1 MIEVMENKKID
12 YNVEQITKMTEQE
25 WQDFRKMRWEQK
37 CQEFSDEKNI
47 PDWFWPAKKDATD
60 GIRQKT
66 WIKRCHAYS
75 NSSQIADWF
84 IPNKEKYIEFLKKN
98 ISRKNKFKKTTENIK
113 EE

>member
-1 MIEVMENKKID
+1 MENKKTV
-12 YNVEQITKMTEQE
+12 YNVEQIMEMSEQE

-37 CQEFSDEKNI
+37 CQEFSDETNI

-75 NSSQIADWF
+75 DSSQIADWF
-84 IPNKEKYIEFLKKN
+84 IPNKDKYIEFLKKKN
-98 ISRKNKFKKTTENIK
+98 SRKNKSKKNTEDLK

>member
-1 MIEVMENKKID
+1 MENKKID
-12 YNVEQITKMTEQE
+12 YDVEQITKMTEQE

-66 WIKRCHAYS
+66 WVKRCHAYS
-75 NSSQIADWF
+75 NFSQIADWF
-84 IPNKEKYIEFLKKN
+84 IPNKDKYIEFLKKN
-98 ISRKNKFKKTTENIK
+98 INRKNKLKKSTKDIN